1 MASINTYLAQI
12 MSAIYGEEVRSSIHD
27 AISAINSESEQAISD
42 ASQAKDSA
50 AASATASASSASS
63 ASSSASSANLAKTAA
78 LESQKEAKK
87 AQEAAAASA
96 IAAAASKSDASAS
109 ETNAK
114 QYAQE
119 AQAALDSVDDVMAI
133 KTSLEKYHAIYQDLV
148 DSNGDI
154 ILDSSGNQIQ
164 GRVLF
169 ADAGDIISLQ
179 KTISALESL
188 VQNLV
193 ALLLNTRVTTL
204 ENGLND
210 ADVIIATL
218 QEHALLDS
226 TFN

>member
-50 AASATASASSASS
+50 AASATAAASSASS
-63 ASSSASSANLAKTAA
+63 ASSSASSANTAKTAA

-96 IAAAASKSDASAS
+96 IAAAASKSDASLS
-109 ETNAK
+109 EANAK

-169 ADAGDIISLQ
+169 ADAGDIISIQ

-193 ALLLNTRVTTL
+193 ALLLITRVTTL